1 MIFPWPGASIAGYD
15 LIDRSRFSGNRI
27 AEILV
32 WPTTTLMPRQLLRI
46 GIFVI
51 AIGFC
56 LLALSDSTFAQCAM
70 CRSGVSQALAKNL
83 NIAVIVLLAP
93 PVTIFSAIFYI
104 AFKNRKG

>member
-1 MIFPWPGASIAGYD
+1 MPTNLIRAFVLVAS
-15 LIDRSRFSGNRI
+15 
-27 AEILV
+27 V
-32 WPTTTLMPRQLLRI
+32 
-46 GIFVI
+46 GI
-51 AIGFC
+51 C
-56 LLALSDSTFAQCAM
+56 LLMLSGDAAAQCAM